1 MAQGIH
7 SLSLEVNADKIQC
20 GDYFDTIGKQTGLS

>member
-1 MAQGIH
+1 MAQGIQ

-20 GDYFDTIGKQTGLS
+20 GDCLDTRGKQTGLS